1 MSETRLETE
10 WRYRLRDFKRI
21 NQTKVAR
28 RMIEDDSGESP
39 TDPDKCILP
48 PTHRHPLSYM
58 RVGQISTPK
67 EGGYRWRRYLWPV
80 EGGRLHEEFRTDA
93 NGKGLWSQPLG
104 GSTLWLQLL
113 SPEQFD
119 LNTSNRRALIVQYH
133 LQN

>member
-1 MSETRLETE
+1 MSKTRLETE
-10 WRYRLRDFKRI
+10 WRYRLKDFKRI

-28 RMIEDDSGESP
+28 KMIEDESGYSP

-48 PTHRHPLSYM
+48 PTHRYPLSYV
-58 RVGQISTPK
+58 RVGQIWTPK

-80 EGGRLHEEFRTDA
+80 EGGRLHEEFRTDTQ
-93 NGKGLWSQPLG
+93 GKGLWSQSLG
-104 GSTLWLQLL
+104 GNTPWQQLL